1 MVFQTRQRMTAEEY
15 RQLPETSQRME
26 LIEGELIVSPSV
38 VTGHQRAVGNTY
50 YILRDDD
57 VPPGEAFMAP
67 LDVYFDDENVF
78 QPDVFW
84 VAKDNDRCV
93 ERDGYFYGP
102 PDLVIEVLLPSTAR
116 YDKTVK
122 FLVYEKYGVRE
133 YWLADPKRK
142 TVEVWRRG
150 EEEFTLLDIY
160 SATDTFVS
168 VVLGDKPITLATIF
182 DGV

>member
-26 LIEGELIVSPSV
+26 LIEGELVVSPSAV
-38 VTGHQRAVGNTY
+38 SDHQRLV
-50 YILRDDD
+50 LRFANDIDEAEIE
-57 VPPGEAFMAP
+57 GEVFVAP
-67 LDVYFDDENVF
+67 LDVYFDGENAF

-84 VAKDNDRCV
+84 IAKDNDRCV

-102 PDLVIEVLLPSTAR
+102 PDLVIEVLSPSTAR

-160 SATDTFVS
+160 NDTDTFVS
-168 VVLGDKPITLATIF
+168 VVLSNKHIDLTAIF
-182 DGV
+182 DGI

>member
-1 MVFQTRQRMTAEEY
+1 MVFQTRQRMTADEY

-26 LIEGELIVSPSV
+26 LIEGELVVSPSV
-38 VTGHQRAVGNTY
+38 VSDHQRLV
-50 YILRDDD
+50 LRFANDIDESEIE
-57 VPPGEAFMAP
+57 GEVFVAP

-84 VAKDNDRCV
+84 IAKDNDRCV

-102 PDLVIEVLLPSTAR
+102 LDLVIEVLSPSTAR

-150 EEEFTLLDIY
+150 EEEFMLLDIY
-160 SATDTFVS
+160 NDTTSFVS
-168 VVLGDKPITLATIF
+168 AVLGNKQIDLTTVF
-182 DGV
+182 DGI

>member
-26 LIEGELIVSPSV
+26 LIEGEIVVSPSV
-38 VTGHQRAVGNTY
+38 VSDHQRLV
-50 YILRDDD
+50 LRFANDIDESEIE
-57 VPPGEAFMAP
+57 GEVFVAP
-67 LDVYFDDENVF
+67 LDVYFDDENAF

-102 PDLVIEVLLPSTAR
+102 PDLVVEVLSPSTAR

-122 FLVYEKYGVRE
+122 FLIYEKYGVRE

-142 TVEVWRRG
+142 TVEVWQRG

-160 SATDTFVS
+160 SAADTFVS
-168 VVLGDKPITLATIF
+168 VVLGNKPITLATIF

>member
-1 MVFQTRQRMTAEEY
+1 MVFQTKQRMTAEEY

-26 LIEGELIVSPSV
+26 LIEGEIVVSPSV
-38 VTGHQRAVGNTY
+38 VVNHQRIIRNAFYV
-50 YILRDDD
+50 LCDDD
-57 VPPGEAFMAP
+57 IPYGEALIGP
-67 LDVYFDDENVF
+67 LDVYFDDENAF

-102 PDLVIEVLLPSTAR
+102 PDLVIEVLSPSTAR

-122 FLVYEKYGVRE
+122 FLVYEKHGVRE

-142 TVEVWRRG
+142 TVEVWQRG

-160 SATDTFVS
+160 SAADTFVS
-168 VVLGDKPITLATIF
+168 VVLGNKQVNLATIF